1 MLESFDGEV
10 STEWSYALLTHF
22 QRFGVEHVVI
32 SPGSR
37 STPLV
42 LGASLIEGLKKH
54 VILDERSA
62 AFFALGIGK
71 STGKPAILIC
81 TSGTAAANYFPAV
94 IEASQSYTPLI
105 VISAD
110 RPMNM
115 VDRHA
120 PQTINQKHLFGNYV
134 LTFKDSEA
142 FRTFGAKAE
151 ETYVLAKELFIEAS
165 LNRGPVHLN
174 APFPKPLEPKPEV
187 YKTISSRIDVPFFD
201 YSIQFEDNYGT
212 LDTVFR
218 KVIEKLESSER
229 PVIIAGPA
237 TVFDGAEGTFLQVL
251 LQKTNI
257 PILSEGTS
265 GMRLPNADN
274 PSVITGYETYLRS
287 KSIRQE
293 LKPDFIL
300 RVGLPPISIALNR
313 YLLEH
318 KETEQWAVSHARQI
332 PDPDYIVDRFL
343 KLPHFSNYIPDSF
356 TLKVS
361 ESWIQNWI
369 NYEAEACSL
378 PAIISQHYLE
388 LTDADVTSA
397 LLEVI
402 KDDECL
408 FVSNSLSVRDADL
421 MQLNRAKNVTVFH
434 NRGASGIDGVTS
446 TAAGVATATNQTTW
460 LLTGD
465 LAFLHDTTALMTL
478 QKMTGRLNIV
488 ILNNGG
494 GTIFR
499 MLPVYALEQVYQT
512 YFETP
517 QTVNF
522 GLICEGFGVKHH
534 KIEQKANLAEQLL
547 KQSKSSALTIF
558 ECVTNADASLEIRHK
573 LWKYYP
579 D

>member
-1 MLESFDGEV
+1 MLESLDGEV
-10 STEWSYALLTHF
+10 STEWSYALFTHLH
-22 QRFGVEHVVI
+22 RFGVEHIVI

-94 IEASQSYTPLI
+94 IEASQSYAPLI

-110 RPMNM
+110 RPISM

-120 PQTINQKHLFGNYV
+120 PQTINQKHLFGNYA
-134 LTFKDSEA
+134 LTYKDSEA
-142 FRTFGAKAE
+142 LRTLGANAKETFNLAKNLFL
-151 ETYVLAKELFIEAS
+151 ETY

-174 APFPKPLEPKPEV
+174 APFPKPLEPKPEA
-187 YKTISSRIDVPFFD
+187 YKTLTSRIDVPCFD
-201 YSIQFEDNYGT
+201 YSIGKKDIDHT
-212 LDTVFR
+212 L
-218 KVIEKLESSER
+218 KSVIRQVIKRLESSER

-237 TVFDGAEGTFLQVL
+237 SVLDGAESLFLHFL
-251 LQKTNI
+251 LQNTDI

-265 GMRLPNADN
+265 GIRLPHGDN
-274 PSVITGYETYLRS
+274 PLVITGYETYLRS
-287 KSIRQE
+287 ISIRKE
-293 LKPDFIL
+293 LQPDFIL
-300 RVGLPPISIALNR
+300 RIGLPPISIALNR
-313 YLLEH
+313 YLMEH
-318 KETEQWAVSHARQI
+318 KEIEQWAVSHARQI
-332 PDPDYIVDRFL
+332 PDPDYTVDQFL
-343 KLPHFSNYIPDSF
+343 KLPHFSDYIPDSF
-356 TLKVS
+356 TIKAS
-361 ESWIQNWI
+361 ESWIQKWI
-369 NYEAEACSL
+369 HHEADAFSL
-378 PAIISQHYLE
+378 PAITSHKYHE
-388 LTDADVTSA
+388 LTDADVTLA

-421 MQLNRAKNVTVFH
+421 MQMNGAKRVTVFH

-446 TAAGVATATNQTTW
+446 TAAGVAIATDKTTW

-478 QKMTGRLNIV
+478 KKMSGRLNIV

-499 MLPVYALEQVYQT
+499 MLPVYALEEVYKT

-517 QTVNF
+517 QTVNI
-522 GLICEGFGVKHH
+522 GLICEGFGIKHH
-534 KIEQKANLAEQLL
+534 RIEHKHD
-547 KQSKSSALTIF
+547 LTQHLSELSELNHVTII
-558 ECVTNADASLEIRHK
+558 ECVTNADASLQIRHK
-573 LWKYYP
+573 LWKHYA